1 MPAQQKRAIVVLG
14 MHRSGTSAVAGAV
27 NLLGAERPVAMP
39 QGGPSNLLAYFEAY
53 GVIHVNDWPPHRRM
67 HVVRLPRVFLGLT
80 RRIGAPDSD
89 GADQHLY
96 QCGVRGR
103 FAPVT
108 EGPAPLP
115 AGRLLIADAGCH
127 AD

>member
-53 GVIHVNDWPPHRRM
+53 GVIHVNDWILRIGGCTWYDC
-67 HVVRLPRVFLGLT
+67 LGFSLDSLDESE
-80 RRIGAPDSD
+80 RRIAMALINICINAEFGDASLLLLRDP
-89 GADQHLY
+89 
-96 QCGVRGR
+96 
-103 FAPVT
+103 
-108 EGPAPLP
+108 
-115 AGRLLIADAGCH
+115 RLCLLVDY
-127 AD
+127 